1 MLDPISIG
9 NRIKEKQEEHHF
21 KQKEIVEKTGISK
34 SAMSNYISG
43 NRVPDTET
51 ILKLSYILET
61 SVEWL
66 LTGKSTNENYTEEER
81 DIIKNFRELSE
92 KNKGKV
98 GGYIQA
104 LIEPDVLNDNE
115 KEKLSKSKIG

>member
-1 MLDPISIG
+1 MLDSTAIG
-9 NRIKEKQEEHHF
+9 NRIKEKQEEHHY

-34 SAMSNYISG
+34 SAISNYISG

-66 LTGKSTNENYTEEER
+66 LTGKSTNENYTKEADPAEQGVIKKIL
-81 DIIKNFRELSE
+81 DIK
-92 KNKGKV
+92 
-98 GGYIQA
+98 
-104 LIEPDVLNDNE
+104 EPE
-115 KEKLSKSKIG
+115 EKLSQSKIG